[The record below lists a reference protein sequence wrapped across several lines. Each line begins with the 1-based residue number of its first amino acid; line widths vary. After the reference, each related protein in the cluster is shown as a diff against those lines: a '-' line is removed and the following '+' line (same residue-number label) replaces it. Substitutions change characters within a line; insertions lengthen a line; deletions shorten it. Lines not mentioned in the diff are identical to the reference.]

1 MKIQLEQSE
10 IVNAVREYVANQGI
24 KVEGKTF
31 AVNFSMTRGE
41 AGLLAD
47 LVIDEPAAAPTNV
60 KATTKPRAN
69 TVGAAIDKQA
79 DKASG
84 TANVNKLPAT
94 ASEAVAQAKEAT
106 QTGGGSEEVAANPEA
121 SAGGEEVAAE
131 TSEEKVKD
139 EPEVQKTTT
148 SLFG

>member
-10 IVNAVREYVANQGI
+10 VVIAVREYVANQGI

-47 LVIDEPAAAPTNV
+47 LVIDEPTVAPTIV
-60 KATTKPRAN
+60 KAVNKPRAN

-94 ASEAVAQAKEAT
+94 ASEAVAQAKENI
-106 QTGGGSEEVAANPEA
+106 Q
-121 SAGGEEVAAE
+121 AGGDTQVSGESAEAETGEEATSE
-131 TSEEKVKD
+131 TSEEKVQD

>member
-10 IVNAVREYVANQGI
+10 VVLAVREYVANQGI

-47 LVIDEPAAAPTNV
+47 LVIDEPTVAPT
-60 KATTKPRAN
+60 KAVAKTRAG
-69 TVGAAIDKQA
+69 TVGAAIEKQA
-79 DKASG
+79 DKG
-84 TANVNKLPAT
+84 QTNVNKLPT
-94 ASEAVAQAKEAT
+94 SASEAVNQVKEKLAEDSGNTDNGEPAIAPEQEEVPADEAKEQPADT
-106 QTGGGSEEVAANPEA
+106 AEA
-121 SAGGEEVAAE
+121 VPAE
-131 TSEEKVKD
+131 
-139 EPEVQKTTT
+139 QKTTT